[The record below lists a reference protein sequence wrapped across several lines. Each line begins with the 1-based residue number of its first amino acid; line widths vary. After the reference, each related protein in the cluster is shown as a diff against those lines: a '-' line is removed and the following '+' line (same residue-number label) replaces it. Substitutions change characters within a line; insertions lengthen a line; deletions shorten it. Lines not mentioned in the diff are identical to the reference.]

1 MDEFIDQSTV
11 GFLSESLFKAFDKE
25 DIGSMDFLN
34 FMLAN
39 NVTNLSTPEDKLDW
53 IFTAFDKDG
62 GGTIDAVEIKEI
74 VVGLFKMAGLDED
87 EDLIDACVMDINK
100 AVDADGDG

>member
-1 MDEFIDQSTV
+1 
-11 GFLSESLFKAFDKE
+11 
-25 DIGSMDFLN
+25 MDFLN

-74 VVGLFKMAGLDED
+74 MVGLFKMAGLDED

-100 AVDADGDG
+100 AVDADGDGEITKDEFVGNALKSRFLKNMLKN

>member
-1 MDEFIDQSTV
+1 
-11 GFLSESLFKAFDKE
+11 
-25 DIGSMDFLN
+25 MDFLN

-100 AVDADGDG
+100 AVDADGDGEITKDEFVGNALKSRFLKNMLKN